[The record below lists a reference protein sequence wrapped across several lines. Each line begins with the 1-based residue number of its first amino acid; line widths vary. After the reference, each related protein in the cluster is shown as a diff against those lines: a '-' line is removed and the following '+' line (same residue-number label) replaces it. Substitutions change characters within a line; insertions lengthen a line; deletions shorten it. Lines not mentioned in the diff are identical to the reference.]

1 MNTSIYDWHLTF
13 ITLIAK
19 GGIFMSEKNIIS
31 PLFSIVLTVLFVI
44 LSFNLFIPVSRGD
57 QAEVDKGKKL
67 FQEKGCVACHS
78 IGKGKITGPDL
89 LGVTGRRE
97 EEWLR
102 KWLKSPDTMVY
113 SDPIAKEMLKEYLV
127 PMPNQGL
134 TDEDIELLIEYFEFE
149 DSNKK

>member
-1 MNTSIYDWHLTF
+1 
-13 ITLIAK
+13 
-19 GGIFMSEKNIIS
+19 MSMKKIIS
-31 PLFSIVLTVLFVI
+31 LLFRIPLTVLIVV
-44 LSFNLFIPVSRGD
+44 LSVNLFISDSRGD

-89 LGVTGRRE
+89 LGVTQRRD

-134 TDEDIELLIEYFEFE
+134 TDEDVELLIEYFEFE

>member
-1 MNTSIYDWHLTF
+1 MMTSNYDWHLTF
-13 ITLIAK
+13 IILIAK
-19 GGIFMSEKNIIS
+19 GGISMSEKNIIS
-31 PLFSIVLTVLFVI
+31 PLFRIVLTVLFVI

-57 QAEVDKGKKL
+57 QAEADKGKKL

-89 LGVTGRRE
+89 LGVTERRD
-97 EEWLR
+97 EEWLK

-113 SDPIAKEMLKEYLV
+113 SDPVAKEMLKEYLV

-134 TDEDIELLIEYFEFE
+134 TDGDIELLIEYFEFE

>member
-1 MNTSIYDWHLTF
+1 
-13 ITLIAK
+13 
-19 GGIFMSEKNIIS
+19 MSMKKIIS
-31 PLFSIVLTVLFVI
+31 LLFRIPLTVLIVV
-44 LSFNLFIPVSRGD
+44 LSVNLFISDSRGD
-57 QAEVDKGKKL
+57 QAGVDKGKKL

-89 LGVTGRRE
+89 LGVTERRE

-134 TDEDIELLIEYFEFE
+134 TDGDVELLIEYFEFE